1 MPLGGILAA
10 DWPRQGLSPEAA
22 VAESQASVTKS
33 LVIMGCVGLAGCV
46 MLSLLMKQAVT
57 LQTERTQV
65 PFLPAVAAKFAPQLA
80 APLRLREE
88 RTGGQTRL
96 MASARLWEGGDP
108 QRFAEAL
115 AAEIWLHV
123 RRAGNPARQI
133 ELQVRVADGAP
144 LQIVLPR
151 PAPGR

>member
-1 MPLGGILAA
+1 MRRGDPPEGISRKA
-10 DWPRQGLSPEAA
+10 P
-22 VAESQASVTKS
+22 VAESRTSVTKS

-46 MLSLLMKQAVT
+46 VLSLLMKQAVT
-57 LQTERTQV
+57 LQTERQQV
-65 PFLPAVAAKFAPQLA
+65 AFLPAVAAKFASQLA

-88 RTGGQTRL
+88 RIGGQARL
-96 MASARLWEGGDP
+96 VASARLVAGGDP

-133 ELQVRVADGAP
+133 DLQVRVADGAP
-144 LQIVLPR
+144 LQIVSPR